1 MSRLFGLPVVYDTCS
16 LLMIKGERSGA
27 QCGNRAAS
35 FYNRVG
41 TIAHVYCSRHAHLY
55 AEFEARFLPRL
66 PDDPATLQTDPR
78 LQDYE
83 LPTTVINLFSFII
96 NKRADLRRQQQEWNT
111 AVMAWIQ
118 NITEPTNEV
127 IMNATSM
134 DYSSF
139 PSDPKPTEEC
149 CVCYNTEKLLITGC
163 RHVICFECLQKVSKT
178 CPMCR
183 VSINLNIV
191 KRFNEI

>member
-16 LLMIKGERSGA
+16 LLMIKGERSGS

-55 AEFEARFLPRL
+55 AEFEARFLPSL
-66 PDDPATLQTDPR
+66 PEDPATIQTDQR
-78 LQDYE
+78 FSM
-83 LPTTVINLFSFII
+83 LPTTVINLFTYII

-111 AVMAWIQ
+111 AVMTWIQ
-118 NITEPTNEV
+118 NIAEPTNEV
-127 IMNATSM
+127 RMNATSM
-134 DYSSF
+134 DYSAF
-139 PSDPKPTEEC
+139 PSDPKPPEEC
-149 CVCYNTEKLLITGC
+149 SVCYNTEKLLITGC

-183 VSINLNIV
+183 VSINLDLV